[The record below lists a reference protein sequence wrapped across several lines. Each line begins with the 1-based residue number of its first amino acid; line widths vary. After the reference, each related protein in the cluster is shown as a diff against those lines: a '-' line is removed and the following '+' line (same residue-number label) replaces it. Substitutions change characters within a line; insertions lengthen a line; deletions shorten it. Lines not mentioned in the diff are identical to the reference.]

1 MGPRAKSEINICLPY
16 TLFLQAETDVC
27 HKPACLLCTIPV
39 CRDCHMSPIT
49 LCLLA
54 ETDICLLCT
63 TPVGRDCCMSYV
75 RMSPMHCACRQK
87 RVFIQYSNG
96 PTLLLQAENRV
107 LALEKSFN
115 VLECLQTP
123 GNGIGSSHPGAEWEQ
138 HTL

>member
-1 MGPRAKSEINICLPY
+1 MYVISLHVFCALYLYAETVICLPY
-16 TLFLQAETDVC
+16 
-27 HKPACLLCTIPV
+27 
-39 CRDCHMSPIT
+39 T

-96 PTLLLQAENRV
+96 PTLSLQAENRV